1 MMLRTLVTLSLA
13 GFTGAFVSPVFAAP
27 AVVASSAAE
36 LSPVEASRALV
47 ARVVPSHAAQFS
59 VEIIPTA
66 ENGRDVFEVESVG
79 DKVVLRGNDGVAVAS
94 ALNHYLKTVAN
105 CHLSWCG
112 DRIELPEILKPVPAK
127 VRVVN
132 PHKYRV
138 MFNYCTL
145 NYTCSWWDQKRWERE
160 LDFLAMQGVNTPLGV
175 IGLEAV
181 WYDTLLK
188 HGFSDV
194 EARGFL
200 IGPAHSAWQWMTNLE
215 NPAGAEPMPRSW
227 IEQRRS
233 MGKWWVGRARE
244 LGMTPIR
251 QGFSG
256 YVPKKLKEKYPA
268 AAIATQPSWC
278 AYPGSS
284 QLDPTDPLFKKIG
297 RTFMEESLRNFGEG
311 HLWAADP
318 FHESSPPKP
327 GERYLNDVGTA
338 IFSVMKEVDPQAT
351 WVMQAWS
358 IRKPITDSVPKGEL
372 LVLDLGGGAKGFWG
386 HDYVK
391 GQLHNFG
398 GRINLHGDLRAVV
411 ANPFASKAATDPRCL
426 GMGLFPEAVVQNPV
440 FYEAVYDMM
449 WRDKPAD
456 INAWLHAYALRRY
469 GIADAGVDKAWTLL
483 LDQGPYKRGTS
494 GVESSSMIAARP
506 ALIAK
511 KSGPNAGFNVPY
523 DTSKLVEALNL
534 LLAKSD
540 LAGKSEAYRYDLV
553 DLARQALSNLLQQV
567 HKEVRLAYLAKDKP
581 AFDKAVAEFDTILAD
596 TDRLLATRSEFLYG
610 KWLAD
615 ARSFGTTPEEKAY
628 FEKDAAMLVT
638 IWGPE
643 KNPEIIDYSWREWSG
658 LIDTFY
664 RVRWAKFHAFL
675 RTSIDKGDYR
685 DPTSRTHGRESFRA
699 NDFYKELATWE
710 TAYLNTPNPLPAKPS
725 GDEIAAVKT
734 VVAKY
739 SDRLA
744 EAYSPAYRSRV
755 DGALAA
761 ALRGGEKTEF
771 TVGVWPGRNY
781 ASGAPTRVSLA
792 SGGSIASDGEY
803 EIIMRVS
810 GGVGSV
816 KVSAVTL
823 SLNGAE
829 VAKST
834 APGVLSPGN
843 RELRVKLKS
852 GPNLINGAY
861 AVGLTLEAGSDK
873 PTLTGKVSIRK
884 VD

>member
-1 MMLRTLVTLSLA
+1 MLLRTLFTLSLA
-13 GFTGAFVSPVFAAP
+13 SFTGAVVSPVSAATG
-27 AVVASSAAE
+27 VVAPSVGE
-36 LSPVEASRALV
+36 LSPVEASRALI
-47 ARVVPSHAAQFS
+47 ARVVPGHASQFT
-59 VEIIPTA
+59 VEIIAAAP
-66 ENGRDVFEVESVG
+66 NGHDVFEVESVG
-79 DKVVLRGNDGVAVAS
+79 GKVVLRGNDGVSVAS
-94 ALNHYLKTVAN
+94 ALNWYLKNIAHN
-105 CHLSWCG
+105 HLSWCG
-112 DRIELPEILKPVPAK
+112 DRIELPETLAPVAKK

-132 PHKYRV
+132 PHRYRV

-145 NYTCSWWDQKRWERE
+145 NYTCSWWDRARWERE

-188 HGFSDV
+188 HGFSDP
-194 EARGFL
+194 EARAFL

-227 IEQRRS
+227 IEGRRA
-233 MGKWWVGRARE
+233 MGKWWSGRARE

-278 AYPGSS
+278 AYPGSA
-284 QLDPTDPLFKKIG
+284 QLDPTDPLFKKFG

-318 FHESSPPKP
+318 FHESSPPRP
-327 GERYLNDVGTA
+327 GDKYLNDVGRA
-338 IFSVMKEVDPQAT
+338 IFALMKEIDPKAV
-351 WVMQAWS
+351 WAMQAWS
-358 IRKPITDSVPKGEL
+358 IRKPITDPVPKGSL
-372 LVLDLGGGAKGFWG
+372 LVLDLAGNAKGFWG

-411 ANPFASKAATDPRCL
+411 GNPFATRAATDPKCV
-426 GMGLFPEAVVQNPV
+426 GMGLFPEAIVQNPV

-456 INAWLHAYALRRY
+456 IASWLHEYTLRRY
-469 GIADAGVDKAWTLL
+469 GVAGADIDRAWTLL
-483 LDQGPYKRGTS
+483 LDEGPYKRGTS

-511 KSGPNAGFNVPY
+511 KSGPNDGFNVPY
-523 DTSKLVEALNL
+523 DTRKLVEALNL
-534 LLAKSD
+534 LLARADDAAKSD
-540 LAGKSEAYRYDLV
+540 AYRYDLV

-581 AFDKAVAEFDTILAD
+581 AFDKAVAEFDTILTD

-615 ARSFGTTPEEKAY
+615 ARAFGTTPAEKAY

-638 IWGPE
+638 LWGSE
-643 KNPEIIDYSWREWSG
+643 ENPVIMDYSWREWSG
-658 LIDTFY
+658 LINTFY

-675 RTSIDKGDYR
+675 RTSIDRGDYR
-685 DPTSRTHGRESFRA
+685 DPAARVHGRETFRA

-710 TAYLNTPNPLPAKPS
+710 TAFVNAHNPLPSKAS
-725 GDEIAAVKT
+725 GDEIATVNA

-739 SDRLA
+739 SARLA
-744 EAYSPAYRSRV
+744 EAYTPAYRSRV

-761 ALRGGEKTEF
+761 ALTGGPTAEYNL
-771 TVGVWPGRNY
+771 GAWPGEH
-781 ASGAPTRVSLA
+781 APAGTAVNLSLP
-792 SGGSIASDGEY
+792 SGGAIASDGEY
-803 EIIMRVS
+803 EIIFRAD
-810 GGVGSV
+810 GGEGAFKVG
-816 KVSAVTL
+816 AVRLT
-823 SLNGAE
+823 LNGAE
-829 VAKST
+829 VAKSV
-834 APGVLSPGN
+834 ASSVIS
-843 RELRVKLKS
+843 RENKEVRVKLKS
-852 GPNLINGAY
+852 GPNLINGEY
-861 AVGLTLEAGSDK
+861 AVGVTLVRVSGK
-873 PTLTGKVSIRK
+873 PTLHGKILVRK
-884 VD
+884 LD